1 MTTEPKRTE
10 PMEGAA
16 AVPPAS
22 GPAPKAPK
30 APKPAADRPIR
41 RVGSVTLGFAL
52 IAAGAFF
59 LLFYFWPA
67 FNWQL
72 VLKLAPALALV
83 LLGCEVLYSAARP
96 GRWKYD
102 FLSVFAC
109 LALMGGAFC
118 LAFVPVIWERMGPAR
133 SIREQQLTDGYLDDL
148 YADLASQAGQIRLKD
163 LRGNVY
169 LNTADMQ
176 PEQLDLTDDAARLYL
191 WVELYGPYEGA
202 EDFAADCQA
211 LTEVIRSQ
219 ASQPEE
225 VYFYYDYWP
234 EGSFDQEPQ
243 AGRLELELMGP
254 VQLDWT
260 QAQMAEQVEA
270 EGCFDPAGNPP
281 AESEPVA
288 EAPAASEAAAET
300 PEGENV

>member
-1 MTTEPKRTE
+1 MTTEPKKTE

-16 AVPPAS
+16 PVP
-22 GPAPKAPK
+22 PAPKAPR
-30 APKPAADRPIR
+30 PAAPDRPIR
-41 RVGSVTLGFAL
+41 RVGSITLGFAL

-118 LAFVPVIWERMGPAR
+118 LAFVPVVWERMGPAR
-133 SIREQQLTDGYLDDL
+133 SIREQQLTDGYIDQLYSDL
-148 YADLASQAGQIRLKD
+148 ESRAGQIRLKD

-169 LNTADMQ
+169 LNTVDEE
-176 PEQLDLTDDAARLYL
+176 PERLDLSDDAARLYL
-191 WVELYGPYEGA
+191 WVELYGPYEGG
-202 EDFAADCQA
+202 EDFVADCRA
-211 LTEVIRSQ
+211 LTDVIRSQ
-219 ASQPEE
+219 AHQPEE
-225 VYFYYDYWP
+225 VYFYYDYRP
-234 EGSFDQEPQ
+234 EGRPDQELQ
-243 AGRLELELMGP
+243 GGRLELELMGP

-270 EGCFDPAGNPP
+270 EGCFDPAESLP
-281 AESEPVA
+281 AESEPAA
-288 EAPAASEAAAET
+288 EEPAASQAAET
-300 PEGENV
+300 AAETA

>member
-1 MTTEPKRTE
+1 MTTEPKKTE

-16 AVPPAS
+16 PVP
-22 GPAPKAPK
+22 PAPKAPR
-30 APKPAADRPIR
+30 PAAPDRPIR
-41 RVGSVTLGFAL
+41 RVGSITLGFAL

-118 LAFVPVIWERMGPAR
+118 LAFVPVVWERMGPAR
-133 SIREQQLTDGYLDDL
+133 SIREQQLTDGYIDQLYSDL
-148 YADLASQAGQIRLKD
+148 ESQAGQIRLKD

-169 LNTADMQ
+169 LNTVDEE
-176 PEQLDLTDDAARLYL
+176 PERLDLSGHTARLYL
-191 WVELYGPYEGA
+191 RVELYGPYEGG
-202 EDFAADCQA
+202 EDFAADCWA
-211 LTEVIRSQ
+211 LTDVIRSQ
-219 ASQPEE
+219 AHQPEE
-225 VYFYYDYWP
+225 VYFYYDYRP
-234 EGSFDQEPQ
+234 EGRPDQELQ
-243 AGRLELELMGP
+243 GGRLELELMGP

-270 EGCFDPAGNPP
+270 EGCFDPAESLP
-281 AESEPVA
+281 ASSEPAA
-288 EAPAASEAAAET
+288 EEPAASQAAET
-300 PEGENV
+300 AAETA

>member
-1 MTTEPKRTE
+1 MTTEPKKTE

-16 AVPPAS
+16 PVP
-22 GPAPKAPK
+22 PAPKAPR
-30 APKPAADRPIR
+30 PAAPDRPIR
-41 RVGSVTLGFAL
+41 RVGSITLGFAL

-118 LAFVPVIWERMGPAR
+118 LAFVPVVWERMGPAR
-133 SIREQQLTDGYLDDL
+133 SIREQQLTDGYIDQLYSDL
-148 YADLASQAGQIRLKD
+148 ESQAGQIRLKD

-169 LNTADMQ
+169 LNTVDEE
-176 PEQLDLTDDAARLYL
+176 PERLDLSDDAARLYL
-191 WVELYGPYEGA
+191 WVELYGPYEGG
-202 EDFAADCQA
+202 EDFAADCWA
-211 LTEVIRSQ
+211 LTDVIRSQ
-219 ASQPEE
+219 AHQPEE
-225 VYFYYDYWP
+225 VYFYYDYRP
-234 EGSFDQEPQ
+234 EGRPDQELQ
-243 AGRLELELMGP
+243 GGRLELELMGP

-270 EGCFDPAGNPP
+270 EGCFDPAESLP
-281 AESEPVA
+281 ASSEPAA
-288 EAPAASEAAAET
+288 EEPAASQAAET
-300 PEGENV
+300 AAETA

>member
-1 MTTEPKRTE
+1 MTTEPKKTE

-16 AVPPAS
+16 PVP
-22 GPAPKAPK
+22 PAPKAPR
-30 APKPAADRPIR
+30 PAAPDRPIR
-41 RVGSVTLGFAL
+41 RVGSITLGFAL

-118 LAFVPVIWERMGPAR
+118 LAFVPVVWERMGPAR
-133 SIREQQLTDGYLDDL
+133 SIREQQLTDGYIDQLYSDL
-148 YADLASQAGQIRLKD
+148 ESQAGQIRLKD

-169 LNTADMQ
+169 LNTVDEE
-176 PEQLDLTDDAARLYL
+176 PERLDLSDDAARLYL
-191 WVELYGPYEGA
+191 WVELYGPYEGG
-202 EDFAADCQA
+202 EDFAADCRA
-211 LTEVIRSQ
+211 LTDVIRSQ
-219 ASQPEE
+219 AHQPEE
-225 VYFYYDYWP
+225 VYFYYYSRP
-234 EGSFDQEPQ
+234 VGRPDQ
-243 AGRLELELMGP
+243 ARLGGRLELELMGP

-270 EGCFDPAGNPP
+270 EGCFDPAESLP
-281 AESEPVA
+281 AESEPAA
-288 EAPAASEAAAET
+288 EEPAASQAAET
-300 PEGENV
+300 AAETA

>member
-1 MTTEPKRTE
+1 MTTEPKKTE

-16 AVPPAS
+16 PVP
-22 GPAPKAPK
+22 PAPKAPR
-30 APKPAADRPIR
+30 PAAPNRPIR
-41 RVGSVTLGFAL
+41 RVGSITLGFAL

-118 LAFVPVIWERMGPAR
+118 LAFVPVVWERMGPAR
-133 SIREQQLTDGYLDDL
+133 SIREQQLTDGYIDQLYSDL
-148 YADLASQAGQIRLKD
+148 ESQAGQIRLKD

-169 LNTADMQ
+169 LNTVDEE
-176 PEQLDLTDDAARLYL
+176 PERLDLLDDAARLYL
-191 WVELYGPYEGA
+191 WVELYGP
-202 EDFAADCQA
+202 
-211 LTEVIRSQ
+211 
-219 ASQPEE
+219 
-225 VYFYYDYWP
+225 
-234 EGSFDQEPQ
+234 
-243 AGRLELELMGP
+243 
-254 VQLDWT
+254 
-260 QAQMAEQVEA
+260 
-270 EGCFDPAGNPP
+270 
-281 AESEPVA
+281 
-288 EAPAASEAAAET
+288 
-300 PEGENV
+300 

>member
-1 MTTEPKRTE
+1 MTTEPKKTE

-16 AVPPAS
+16 PVP
-22 GPAPKAPK
+22 PAPKAPR
-30 APKPAADRPIR
+30 PAAPDRPIR
-41 RVGSVTLGFAL
+41 RVGSITLGFAL

-118 LAFVPVIWERMGPAR
+118 LAFVPVVWERMGPAR
-133 SIREQQLTDGYLDDL
+133 SIREQQLTDGYIDQL
-148 YADLASQAGQIRLKD
+148 YSELESQAGQIRLKD

-169 LNTADMQ
+169 LNTVDEE
-176 PEQLDLTDDAARLYL
+176 PERLDLSDDAARLYL
-191 WVELYGPYEGA
+191 WVELYGPDEGG
-202 EDFAADCQA
+202 EDFAADCRA
-211 LTEVIRSQ
+211 LTDVIRSQ
-219 ASQPEE
+219 AHQPEE
-225 VYFYYDYWP
+225 VYFYYVYRP
-234 EGSFDQEPQ
+234 EGRPDQELQ
-243 AGRLELELMGP
+243 GGRLELELMGP

-270 EGCFDPAGNPP
+270 EGCFDPAESLP
-281 AESEPVA
+281 AESEPAA
-288 EAPAASEAAAET
+288 EEPAASQAAET
-300 PEGENV
+300 AAEAA

>member
-1 MTTEPKRTE
+1 MTTEPKKTE

-16 AVPPAS
+16 PVP
-22 GPAPKAPK
+22 PAPKAPR
-30 APKPAADRPIR
+30 PAAPDRPIR
-41 RVGSVTLGFAL
+41 RVGSITLGFAL

-102 FLSVFAC
+102 FLSVFAG
-109 LALMGGAFC
+109 LALMGGGFC
-118 LAFVPVIWERMGPAR
+118 LAFVPVVWERMGPAR
-133 SIREQQLTDGYLDDL
+133 SIREQQLTDGYIDQLYSDL
-148 YADLASQAGQIRLKD
+148 ESRAGQIRLKD

-169 LNTADMQ
+169 LNTVDEE
-176 PEQLDLTDDAARLYL
+176 PERLDLSDDAARLYL
-191 WVELYGPYEGA
+191 WVELYGPYEEG
-202 EDFAADCQA
+202 EDFAADCRA
-211 LTEVIRSQ
+211 LTDVIRSQ
-219 ASQPEE
+219 AHQPEE
-225 VYFYYDYWP
+225 VYFYYDYRP
-234 EGSFDQEPQ
+234 EGRPDQELQ
-243 AGRLELELMGP
+243 GGRLELELMGP

-270 EGCFDPAGNPP
+270 EGCFDPAESLP
-281 AESEPVA
+281 AESEPAA
-288 EAPAASEAAAET
+288 EEPAASQAAET
-300 PEGENV
+300 AAEVA

>member
-1 MTTEPKRTE
+1 MTTEPKKTE

-16 AVPPAS
+16 PVP
-22 GPAPKAPK
+22 PAPKAPR
-30 APKPAADRPIR
+30 PAAPDRPIR
-41 RVGSVTLGFAL
+41 RVGSITLGFAL

-67 FNWQL
+67 FNWPL

-118 LAFVPVIWERMGPAR
+118 LAFVPVVWERMGPAR
-133 SIREQQLTDGYLDDL
+133 SIREQQLTDGYIDQLYSDL
-148 YADLASQAGQIRLKD
+148 ESQAGQIRLKD

-169 LNTADMQ
+169 LNTVDEE
-176 PEQLDLTDDAARLYL
+176 PERLDLSDDAARLYL
-191 WVELYGPYEGA
+191 WVELYGPYEGS
-202 EDFAADCQA
+202 EDFAADCRA
-211 LTEVIRSQ
+211 LTDVIRSQ
-219 ASQPEE
+219 AHQPEE
-225 VYFYYDYWP
+225 VYFYYDYRP
-234 EGSFDQEPQ
+234 EGRPDQELQ
-243 AGRLELELMGP
+243 GGRLELELMGP

-270 EGCFDPAGNPP
+270 EGCFDPAESLP
-281 AESEPVA
+281 AESEPAA
-288 EAPAASEAAAET
+288 EEPAASQAAEAAAET
-300 PEGENV
+300 A

>member
-1 MTTEPKRTE
+1 MTTEPKKTE

-16 AVPPAS
+16 PVPPA
-22 GPAPKAPK
+22 PKVPR
-30 APKPAADRPIR
+30 PAAPDRPIR
-41 RVGSVTLGFAL
+41 RVGSITLGFAL

-118 LAFVPVIWERMGPAR
+118 LAFVPVVWERMGPAR
-133 SIREQQLTDGYLDDL
+133 SIREQQLTDGYIDQLYSDL
-148 YADLASQAGQIRLKD
+148 ESQAGQIRLKD

-169 LNTADMQ
+169 LNTVDEE
-176 PEQLDLTDDAARLYL
+176 PERLDLSDDAARLYL
-191 WVELYGPYEGA
+191 WVELYGPYEGG
-202 EDFAADCQA
+202 EDFAADCRA
-211 LTEVIRSQ
+211 LTDVIRSQ
-219 ASQPEE
+219 AHQPEE
-225 VYFYYDYWP
+225 VYFYYDYRP
-234 EGSFDQEPQ
+234 EGRPDQELQ
-243 AGRLELELMGP
+243 GGRLELELMGP

-270 EGCFDPAGNPP
+270 EGCFDPAESLP
-281 AESEPVA
+281 AESEPAA
-288 EAPAASEAAAET
+288 EEPAASQAAEAAAET
-300 PEGENV
+300 A

>member
-1 MTTEPKRTE
+1 MTTEPKKTE

-16 AVPPAS
+16 PVP
-22 GPAPKAPK
+22 PAPKAPR
-30 APKPAADRPIR
+30 PAAPDRPIR
-41 RVGSVTLGFAL
+41 RVGSITLGFAL

-59 LLFYFWPA
+59 LLFYFWPG

-118 LAFVPVIWERMGPAR
+118 LAFVPVVWERMGPAR
-133 SIREQQLTDGYLDDL
+133 SIREQQLTDGYIDQLYSDL
-148 YADLASQAGQIRLKD
+148 ESQAGQIRLKD

-169 LNTADMQ
+169 LNTVDEE
-176 PEQLDLTDDAARLYL
+176 PERLDLSDDAARLYL
-191 WVELYGPYEGA
+191 WVELYGPYEGD
-202 EDFAADCQA
+202 EDFAADCRA
-211 LTEVIRSQ
+211 LTDVIRSQ
-219 ASQPEE
+219 AHQPEE
-225 VYFYYDYWP
+225 VYFYYDYRP
-234 EGSFDQEPQ
+234 EGSPDQELRG
-243 AGRLELELMGP
+243 GRLELELMGP

-270 EGCFDPAGNPP
+270 EGCFDPAESLP
-281 AESEPVA
+281 AQSEPAA
-288 EAPAASEAAAET
+288 EEPAASQAAET
-300 PEGENV
+300 AAEAA

>member
-1 MTTEPKRTE
+1 MTTEPKKTE

-16 AVPPAS
+16 PVP
-22 GPAPKAPK
+22 PAPKAPR
-30 APKPAADRPIR
+30 PAAPDRPIR
-41 RVGSVTLGFAL
+41 RVGSITLGFAL

-118 LAFVPVIWERMGPAR
+118 LAFVPVVWERMGPAR
-133 SIREQQLTDGYLDDL
+133 SIREQQLTDGYIDQLYSDL
-148 YADLASQAGQIRLKD
+148 ESQAGQIRLKD

-169 LNTADMQ
+169 LNTVDEE
-176 PEQLDLTDDAARLYL
+176 PERLDLSDDAARLYL
-191 WVELYGPYEGA
+191 WVELYGPYEGG
-202 EDFAADCQA
+202 EDFAADCRA
-211 LTEVIRSQ
+211 LTDVIRSQ
-219 ASQPEE
+219 AHQPEE
-225 VYFYYDYWP
+225 VYFYYDYRP
-234 EGSFDQEPQ
+234 EGRPDQELRG
-243 AGRLELELMGP
+243 GRLELELMGP

-270 EGCFDPAGNPP
+270 EGCFDPAESLP
-281 AESEPVA
+281 AESEPAA
-288 EAPAASEAAAET
+288 EEPAASQAAET
-300 PEGENV
+300 AAETA

>member
-1 MTTEPKRTE
+1 MTTEPKKTE

-16 AVPPAS
+16 PVP
-22 GPAPKAPK
+22 PAPKAPR
-30 APKPAADRPIR
+30 PAAPDRPIR
-41 RVGSVTLGFAL
+41 RVGSITLGFAL

-59 LLFYFWPA
+59 LLFYFWPG

-118 LAFVPVIWERMGPAR
+118 LAFVPVVWERMGPAR
-133 SIREQQLTDGYLDDL
+133 SIREQQLTDGYIDQLYSDL
-148 YADLASQAGQIRLKD
+148 ESQAGQIRLKD

-169 LNTADMQ
+169 LNTVDEE
-176 PEQLDLTDDAARLYL
+176 PERLDLSDDAARLYL
-191 WVELYGPYEGA
+191 WVELYGPYEGG
-202 EDFAADCQA
+202 EDFAADCRA
-211 LTEVIRSQ
+211 LTDVIRSQ
-219 ASQPEE
+219 AHQPEE
-225 VYFYYDYWP
+225 VYFYYDYRP
-234 EGSFDQEPQ
+234 EGRPDQELQ
-243 AGRLELELMGP
+243 GGRLELELMGP

-270 EGCFDPAGNPP
+270 EGCFDPAESLP
-281 AESEPVA
+281 AESEPAA
-288 EAPAASEAAAET
+288 EEPAASQAAET
-300 PEGENV
+300 AAETA

>member
-1 MTTEPKRTE
+1 MTTEPKKTE

-16 AVPPAS
+16 PVP
-22 GPAPKAPK
+22 PAPKAPR
-30 APKPAADRPIR
+30 PAAPDRPIR
-41 RVGSVTLGFAL
+41 RVGSITLGFAL

-118 LAFVPVIWERMGPAR
+118 LAFVPVVWERMGPAR
-133 SIREQQLTDGYLDDL
+133 SIREQQLTDGYIDQLYSDL
-148 YADLASQAGQIRLKD
+148 ESQAGQIRLKD

-169 LNTADMQ
+169 LNTVDEE
-176 PEQLDLTDDAARLYL
+176 PERLDLSDDAARLYL
-191 WVELYGPYEGA
+191 WVELYGPYEGG
-202 EDFAADCQA
+202 EDFAADCRA
-211 LTEVIRSQ
+211 LTDVIRSQ
-219 ASQPEE
+219 AHQPEE
-225 VYFYYDYWP
+225 VYFYYDYRP
-234 EGSFDQEPQ
+234 EGSPDQELRG
-243 AGRLELELMGP
+243 GRLELELMGP

-270 EGCFDPAGNPP
+270 EGCFDPAENRL
-281 AESEPVA
+281 AQSEPAA
-288 EAPAASEAAAET
+288 EEPAASQAAET
-300 PEGENV
+300 AAETA

>member
-1 MTTEPKRTE
+1 MTTEPKKTE

-16 AVPPAS
+16 PVP
-22 GPAPKAPK
+22 PAPKAPR
-30 APKPAADRPIR
+30 PAAPDRPIR
-41 RVGSVTLGFAL
+41 RVGSITLGFAL

-118 LAFVPVIWERMGPAR
+118 LAFVPVVWERMGPAR
-133 SIREQQLTDGYLDDL
+133 SIREQQLTDGYIDQLYSDL
-148 YADLASQAGQIRLKD
+148 ESQAGQIRLKD

-169 LNTADMQ
+169 LNTVDEE
-176 PEQLDLTDDAARLYL
+176 PERLDLSDDAARLYL
-191 WVELYGPYEGA
+191 WVELYGPYEGG
-202 EDFAADCQA
+202 EDFAADCRA
-211 LTEVIRSQ
+211 LTDVIRSQ
-219 ASQPEE
+219 AHQPEE
-225 VYFYYDYWP
+225 VYFYYDYRP
-234 EGSFDQEPQ
+234 EGSPDQELHG
-243 AGRLELELMGP
+243 GRRELGRMGP

-270 EGCFDPAGNPP
+270 EGCFDPAESLP
-281 AESEPVA
+281 AESEPAA
-288 EAPAASEAAAET
+288 EEPAASQAAET
-300 PEGENV
+300 AAETA

>member
-1 MTTEPKRTE
+1 MTTEPKKTE

-16 AVPPAS
+16 PVP
-22 GPAPKAPK
+22 PAPKAPR
-30 APKPAADRPIR
+30 PAAPDRPIR
-41 RVGSVTLGFAL
+41 RVGSITLGFAL

-118 LAFVPVIWERMGPAR
+118 LAFVPVVWERMGPAR
-133 SIREQQLTDGYLDDL
+133 SIREQQLTDGYIDQLYSDL
-148 YADLASQAGQIRLKD
+148 ESQAGQIRLKD

-169 LNTADMQ
+169 LNTVDEE
-176 PEQLDLTDDAARLYL
+176 PERLDLSDDAARLYL
-191 WVELYGPYEGA
+191 WVELYGPYEGD
-202 EDFAADCQA
+202 EDFAADCRA
-211 LTEVIRSQ
+211 LTDVIRSQ
-219 ASQPEE
+219 AHQPEE
-225 VYFYYDYWP
+225 VYFYYDYRP
-234 EGSFDQEPQ
+234 EGSPDQELRG
-243 AGRLELELMGP
+243 GRLELELMGP

-270 EGCFDPAGNPP
+270 EGCFDPAESLP
-281 AESEPVA
+281 AQSEPAA
-288 EAPAASEAAAET
+288 EEPAASQAAET
-300 PEGENV
+300 AAEAA

>member
-1 MTTEPKRTE
+1 MTTEPKKTE

-16 AVPPAS
+16 PVP
-22 GPAPKAPK
+22 PAPKAPR
-30 APKPAADRPIR
+30 PAAPDRPIR
-41 RVGSVTLGFAL
+41 RVGSITLGFAL

-59 LLFYFWPA
+59 LLFYFWPG

-118 LAFVPVIWERMGPAR
+118 LAFVPVVWERMGPAR
-133 SIREQQLTDGYLDDL
+133 SIREQQLTDGYIDQLYSDL
-148 YADLASQAGQIRLKD
+148 ESQAGQIRLKD

-169 LNTADMQ
+169 LNTVDEE
-176 PEQLDLTDDAARLYL
+176 PERLDLSDDAARLYL
-191 WVELYGPYEGA
+191 WVELYGPYEGD
-202 EDFAADCQA
+202 EDFAADCRA
-211 LTEVIRSQ
+211 LTDVIRSQ
-219 ASQPEE
+219 AHQPEE
-225 VYFYYDYWP
+225 VYFYYDYRP
-234 EGSFDQEPQ
+234 EGSPDQELRG
-243 AGRLELELMGP
+243 GRLELELMGP

-270 EGCFDPAGNPP
+270 EGCFDPAESLP
-281 AESEPVA
+281 AQSEPAA
-288 EAPAASEAAAET
+288 EEPAASQAAET
-300 PEGENV
+300 AAETA

>member
-1 MTTEPKRTE
+1 MTTEPKKTE

-16 AVPPAS
+16 PVP
-22 GPAPKAPK
+22 PAPKAPR
-30 APKPAADRPIR
+30 PAAPDRPIR
-41 RVGSVTLGFAL
+41 RVGSITLGFAL

-118 LAFVPVIWERMGPAR
+118 LAFVPVVWERMGPAR
-133 SIREQQLTDGYLDDL
+133 SIREQQLTDGYIDQLYSDL
-148 YADLASQAGQIRLKD
+148 ESQAGQIRLKE

-169 LNTADMQ
+169 LNTVDEE
-176 PEQLDLTDDAARLYL
+176 PERLDLSDDAARLYL
-191 WVELYGPYEGA
+191 WVELYGPYEGD
-202 EDFAADCQA
+202 EDFAADCRA
-211 LTEVIRSQ
+211 LTDVIRSQ
-219 ASQPEE
+219 AHQPEE
-225 VYFYYDYWP
+225 VYFYYDYRP
-234 EGSFDQEPQ
+234 EGSSDQELQ
-243 AGRLELELMGP
+243 GGRLELELMGP

-270 EGCFDPAGNPP
+270 EGCFDPAESLP
-281 AESEPVA
+281 AESEPAA
-288 EAPAASEAAAET
+288 EEPAASQAAET
-300 PEGENV
+300 AAETA

>member
-1 MTTEPKRTE
+1 MTTEPKKTE

-16 AVPPAS
+16 PVP
-22 GPAPKAPK
+22 PAPKAPR
-30 APKPAADRPIR
+30 PAAPNRPIR
-41 RVGSVTLGFAL
+41 RVGSITLGFAL

-118 LAFVPVIWERMGPAR
+118 LAFVPVVWERMGPAR
-133 SIREQQLTDGYLDDL
+133 SIREQQLTDGYIDQLYSDL
-148 YADLASQAGQIRLKD
+148 ESQAGQIRLKD

-169 LNTADMQ
+169 LNTVDEE
-176 PEQLDLTDDAARLYL
+176 PERLDLSDDAARLYL
-191 WVELYGPYEGA
+191 WVELYGPYEGG
-202 EDFAADCQA
+202 EDFAADCRA
-211 LTEVIRSQ
+211 LTDVIRSQ
-219 ASQPEE
+219 AHQPEE
-225 VYFYYDYWP
+225 VYFYYDYRP
-234 EGSFDQEPQ
+234 EGRPDQELQ
-243 AGRLELELMGP
+243 GGRLELELMGP

-270 EGCFDPAGNPP
+270 EGCFDPAESLP
-281 AESEPVA
+281 AESEPAA
-288 EAPAASEAAAET
+288 EEPAASQAAET
-300 PEGENV
+300 AAETA

>member
-1 MTTEPKRTE
+1 MTTEPKKTE

-16 AVPPAS
+16 PVP
-22 GPAPKAPK
+22 PAPKAPR
-30 APKPAADRPIR
+30 PAAPDRPIR
-41 RVGSVTLGFAL
+41 RVGSITLGFAL

-118 LAFVPVIWERMGPAR
+118 LAFVPVVWERMGPAR
-133 SIREQQLTDGYLDDL
+133 SIREQQLTDGYIDQLYSDL
-148 YADLASQAGQIRLKD
+148 ESQAGQIRLKD

-169 LNTADMQ
+169 LNTVDEE
-176 PEQLDLTDDAARLYL
+176 PERLDLSDDAARLYL
-191 WVELYGPYEGA
+191 WVELYGPYEGG
-202 EDFAADCQA
+202 EDFAADCRA
-211 LTEVIRSQ
+211 LTDVIRSQ
-219 ASQPEE
+219 AHQPEE
-225 VYFYYDYWP
+225 VYFYYDYRP
-234 EGSFDQEPQ
+234 EGRPDQELRG
-243 AGRLELELMGP
+243 GRLELELMGP

-270 EGCFDPAGNPP
+270 EGCFDPAESLP
-281 AESEPVA
+281 AESEPAA
-288 EAPAASEAAAET
+288 EEPAASQAAEAAAET
-300 PEGENV
+300 A

>member
-1 MTTEPKRTE
+1 MTTEPKKTE

-16 AVPPAS
+16 PVP
-22 GPAPKAPK
+22 PAPKAPR
-30 APKPAADRPIR
+30 PATPDRTIR
-41 RVGSVTLGFAL
+41 RVGSITLGFAL

-118 LAFVPVIWERMGPAR
+118 LAFVPVVWERMGPAR
-133 SIREQQLTDGYLDDL
+133 SIREQQLTDGYIDQLYSDL
-148 YADLASQAGQIRLKD
+148 ESQTGQIRLKD

-169 LNTADMQ
+169 LNTVDEE
-176 PEQLDLTDDAARLYL
+176 PERLDLSDDAARLYL
-191 WVELYGPYEGA
+191 WVELYGPYEGG
-202 EDFAADCQA
+202 EDFAADCRA
-211 LTEVIRSQ
+211 LTDVIRSQ
-219 ASQPEE
+219 AHQPEE
-225 VYFYYDYWP
+225 VYFYYDYRP
-234 EGSFDQEPQ
+234 EGSPDQELQ
-243 AGRLELELMGP
+243 GGRLELELMGP

-270 EGCFDPAGNPP
+270 EGCFDPAENLP
-281 AESEPVA
+281 AESEPAA
-288 EAPAASEAAAET
+288 EEPAASQAAET
-300 PEGENV
+300 AAETA